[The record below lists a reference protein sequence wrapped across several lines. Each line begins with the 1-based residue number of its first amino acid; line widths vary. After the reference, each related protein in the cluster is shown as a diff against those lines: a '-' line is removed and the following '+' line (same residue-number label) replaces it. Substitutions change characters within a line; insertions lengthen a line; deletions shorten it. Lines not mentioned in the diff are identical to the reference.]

1 MTIAIILLTA
11 MCLYQIYR
19 NFKSQQRFDK
29 IREAVDKACENADPI
44 SDHATLDELLKDIWN
59 AMYN

>member
-19 NFKSQQRFDK
+19 NFKAQRRFDR
-29 IREAVDKACENADPI
+29 IREAVNKACDNADPKL
-44 SDHATLDELLKDIWN
+44 DHTTLDELLKDIWN

>member
-1 MTIAIILLTA
+1 MTISIVLLTA

-19 NFKSQQRFDK
+19 NFKAQQRFDR
-29 IREAVDKACENADPI
+29 IREAVNKACENADPKL
-44 SDHATLDELLKDIWN
+44 DHTTLDELLKDIWN

>member
-1 MTIAIILLTA
+1 

-19 NFKSQQRFDK
+19 NFKAQQRFDK
-29 IREAVDKACENADPI
+29 IREAVNKACENADPKL
-44 SDHATLDELLKDIWN
+44 DHTTLDELLKDIWN